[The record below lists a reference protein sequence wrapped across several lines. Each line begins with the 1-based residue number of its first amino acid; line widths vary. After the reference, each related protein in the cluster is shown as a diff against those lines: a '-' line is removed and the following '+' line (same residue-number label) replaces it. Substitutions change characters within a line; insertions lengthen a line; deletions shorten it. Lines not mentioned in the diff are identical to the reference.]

1 MNIVVVCNPENRRAD
16 LFCTAARGLGL
27 PTPRRISYTSIL
39 EDEGILQDALRPDTL
54 LRIESPGE
62 NFEVERR
69 IIARGANFMHFGNAG
84 RISEADAR
92 NLHTD
97 HGRIRFLRQW
107 FLGFSDVLKQIQR
120 AISASRCRVLNAPD
134 VIGLMFDKR
143 CCQHHLHNQQIPVPR
158 LLPELTNYDAL
169 REQIQE
175 GGGQR
180 LFIKPW
186 HASSASGV
194 LAYRAQGHR
203 EEIFAPIALER
214 LAGEVKLYNSLTVRR
229 YTDPGDIRTLINF
242 ILAEGAVVE
251 EWIPKASLQGKIFDL
266 RVVVINGQ
274 GQFILPRLSAGPI
287 TNLHLGNQRGNVS
300 NLRGALGSRCYDQAL
315 ECAEAAVRSLSGAFY
330 AGVDVLIPAGF
341 GQPRV
346 LEVNAFGDLLPG
358 LTNVQGHD
366 TYTATL
372 KEWMYAA

>member
-16 LFCTAARGLGL
+16 LFCNAARGLGL
-27 PTPRRISYTSIL
+27 AAPQRIAYTSIL
-39 EDEGILQDALRPDTL
+39 ENEHVLDDALGPNTL

-69 IIARGANFMHFGNAG
+69 IIARGADIVHTGNAG
-84 RISEADAR
+84 RISEVDAR
-92 NLHTD
+92 NLRPD

-107 FLGFSDVLKQIQR
+107 FLGFGHVLRQIQQSAVTSGCSMLNTPD
-120 AISASRCRVLNAPD
+120 AIR
-134 VIGLMFDKR
+134 LMFDKR
-143 CCQHHLHNQQIPVPR
+143 CCQRHLQDRQIPIPR
-158 LLPELTNYDAL
+158 LLPELVSYHAL

-175 GGGQR
+175 ERGRR
-180 LFIKPW
+180 LFIKPS

-214 LAGEVKLYNSLTVRR
+214 VAGEVKLYNSLKVRR
-229 YTDPGDIRTLINF
+229 YTDRTDIRILVDF
-242 ILAEGAVVE
+242 ILREGAVVE

-266 RVVVINGQ
+266 RVVVINGRA
-274 GQFILPRLSAGPI
+274 QFTLPRLSAGPI
-287 TNLHLGNQRGNVS
+287 TNLHLGNQRGPVS
-300 NLRGALGSRCYDQAL
+300 NLRERLGSQCYDQAMH
-315 ECAEAAVRSLSGAFY
+315 CAEAAVRSLNGAFY

-346 LEVNAFGDLLPG
+346 LEINAFGDLLPG
-358 LTNVQGHD
+358 LTNVHGHD